1 MAHSRK
7 WLREN
12 GWNGEFYANFFEAP
26 GEAPGGG
33 FLRSWD
39 DARKYGFISAGGA
52 RVYWHPLLMLEP
64 GDRVWVKIPGSGFV
78 GCGVVSAS
86 ASPASSVTIC
96 GEPFFSLPLSAEYCR
111 SRPMEDGEYIV
122 LVKWLFT
129 APMSEAVLKS
139 EYHNE
144 QVVCRPHSGPEWD
157 DTVSKLRTLWRIE

>member
-33 FLRSWD
+33 ILRSWD

-78 GCGVVSAS
+78 GCGVVTAS

-96 GEPFFSLPLSAEYCR
+96 GEPFFSLPLSGEYCR
-111 SRPMEDGEYIV
+111 SRSQEEGEYIV
-122 LVKWLFT
+122 RVEWLFS
-129 APMSEAVLKS
+129 AQKPGAVLKDGYS
-139 EYHNE
+139 NRAT
-144 QVVCRPHSGPEWD
+144 VCCPRSGIEWS
-157 DTVSKLRTLWRIE
+157 DTVNKLQTTWGIK